1 LHIDKILFGRKS
13 MRTGV
18 LLHHDAVAADL
29 MEKGYGVNVHAA
41 SGLAAA
47 E

>member
-1 LHIDKILFGRKS
+1 
-13 MRTGV
+13 
-18 LLHHDAVAADL
+18 VAADL